1 LTEPT
6 VLKKILLSKKK
17 MMQPQLILLR
27 EGTDTSQGKP
37 QLISNIN
44 ACIGIVDTVKTTL
57 GPCGM
62 DKLIH
67 NGKDVQISNDGATI
81 MQLLEIVH
89 PAAKCLVDIAKA
101 QDAEVGDGT
110 TSVVVLAGE
119 LLKEAKQCVE
129 DGIAPQ
135 VIIKSYKNALQQALK
150 ILKELSVPFSSQK
163 DSNRELL
170 QRCAETALNSKLINT
185 ERTFFA
191 KMAVDA
197 VMSLDEDMNLDMI
210 GVKKVT
216 GGSMRDSI
224 LVDGVAFKKTFSY
237 AGFEQQRKRY
247 EKPKVLLLNVELELK
262 AEKDNAEVRVKDPR
276 QYQSIVD
283 AEWKI
288 IYDKLEKCVL
298 SGANIVLS
306 RLPIGDLATQYF
318 ADRDIFCA
326 GRVAA
331 DDMQRMVLA
340 TGGSVL
346 STVSNVDTALL
357 GRCDIFEERQVGNER
372 YNFFTGCANSKTA
385 TIILRGGAQ
394 QFIEEA
400 ERSLHDAIC
409 IVKRALKT
417 GSVVGGGGAI
427 EMEISKA
434 LRDYSRT
441 IRGKEQMVIGG
452 YARALEIIPRQL
464 AENAG
469 HDSTDVLNKLRQKH
483 YASNS
488 DGRQWFGVDIVNG
501 GICNTL
507 ESFVWE
513 PTLVKQNALAS
524 ATEAACLILSID
536 ETVKNPE
543 SDAAKKESA
552 AGRGGA
558 GMPLSKGGMG
568 GMFAGAP
575 GVTKM
580 KGRAGR

>member
-1 LTEPT
+1 
-6 VLKKILLSKKK
+6 
-17 MMQPQLILLR
+17 MQPQLVLLR

-44 ACIGIVDTVKTTL
+44 ACISIVDTVKTTL

-81 MQLLEIVH
+81 MNLLEIVH

-101 QDAEVGDGT
+101 QDNEVGDGT

-135 VIIKSYKNALQQALK
+135 IIIKAYRNALAEGISVL
-150 ILKELSVPFSSQK
+150 ERLSVPFSSQNVEHK
-163 DSNRELL
+163 QLL
-170 QRCAETALNSKLINT
+170 ERCAQTALNSKLINT
-185 ERTFFA
+185 EREFFA
-191 KMAVDA
+191 KMSVDA
-197 VMSLDEDMNLDMI
+197 VSALDSDLNLDMI
-210 GVKKVT
+210 GIKKVT
-216 GGSMRDSI
+216 GGSMRDSV

-237 AGFEQQRKRY
+237 AGFEQQRKKF
-247 EKPKVLLLNVELELK
+247 ENPKVLILNVELELK
-262 AEKDNAEVRVKDPR
+262 AEKDNAEVRVKDPK

-288 IYDKLEKCVL
+288 IYDKLEKCVAT
-298 SGANIVLS
+298 GAKIVLS
-306 RLPIGDLATQYF
+306 KLPIGDLATQYF
-318 ADRDIFCA
+318 ADRDVFCA
-326 GRVAA
+326 GRVTA
-331 DDMQRMVLA
+331 DDLQRVVLA
-340 TGGSVL
+340 TGGVVQ
-346 STVSNVDTALL
+346 STTNNIPVEALGSCAL
-357 GRCDIFEERQVGNER
+357 FEERQVGNER
-372 YNFFTGCANSKTA
+372 FNFFTGCPNSKTA

-394 QFIEEA
+394 QFIDEA
-400 ERSLHDAIC
+400 DRSLHDAIC

-434 LRDYSRT
+434 LRDYSRR
-441 IRGKEQMVIGG
+441 IRGKEQMVIAGF
-452 YARALEIIPRQL
+452 ARALEIIPRQL

-483 YASNS
+483 YVAGSE
-488 DGRQWFGVDIVNG
+488 GGQWYGVDIING
-501 GICNTL
+501 GICNTFDL
-507 ESFVWE
+507 FVWE
-513 PTLVKQNALAS
+513 PTLVKRNALAS

-536 ETVKNPE
+536 ETVKNAE
-543 SDAAKKESA
+543 SDAAKKSAA

-558 GMPLSKGGMG
+558 GMPLSRSGMG
-568 GMFAGAP
+568 GMFQGAP
-575 GVTKM
+575 GVHKM
-580 KGRAGR
+580 KGKAGR

>member
-1 LTEPT
+1 M
-6 VLKKILLSKKK
+6 I
-17 MMQPQLILLR
+17 QPQLILLR

-44 ACIGIVDTVKTTL
+44 ACINIVETVKSTL

-62 DKLIH
+62 DKLIR

-81 MQLLEIVH
+81 MNLLEVVH

-101 QDAEVGDGT
+101 QDNEVGDGT

-135 VIIKSYKNALQQALK
+135 VIIKSYRNALAQAAKVLER
-150 ILKELSVPFSSQK
+150 ISVPFASQ
-163 DSNRELL
+163 SATNQQLL
-170 QRCAETALNSKLINT
+170 ERCAQTALNSKLINT
-185 ERTFFA
+185 EKEFFA

-197 VMSLDEDMNLDMI
+197 VLALDSDLNLEMI
-210 GVKKVT
+210 GIKKVT

-237 AGFEQQRKRY
+237 AGFEQQRKKFVNP
-247 EKPKVLLLNVELELK
+247 EVLLLNVELELK
-262 AEKDNAEVRVKDPR
+262 AEKDNAEVRVKDPK

-288 IYDKLEKCVL
+288 IYDKLEKCVE
-298 SGANIVLS
+298 SGAKIVLS

-326 GRVAA
+326 GRVTAE
-331 DDMQRMVLA
+331 DMSRVVLA
-340 TGGSVL
+340 TGGSVQA
-346 STVSNVDTALL
+346 TVSNVPRECL
-357 GRCDIFEERQVGNER
+357 GFCTLFEERQVGNER
-372 YNFFTGCANSKTA
+372 YNFFTGCKNSKTA
-385 TIILRGGAQ
+385 TILLRGGAQ
-394 QFIEEA
+394 QFIDEA
-400 ERSLHDAIC
+400 DRSLHDAIC
-409 IVKRALKT
+409 IVKRAVKT
-417 GSVVGGGGAI
+417 GAVVGGGGAI

-452 YARALEIIPRQL
+452 FARALEVIPRQL

-469 HDSTDVLNKLRQKH
+469 HDATDVLNKLRQKH
-483 YASNS
+483 YGS
-488 DGRQWFGVDIVNG
+488 DDGQWFGVDIMNG
-501 GICNTL
+501 GICNTF
-507 ESFVWE
+507 ETFVWE
-513 PTLVKQNALAS
+513 PTLVKRNALAS

-536 ETVKNPE
+536 ETVKNAE
-543 SDAAKKESA
+543 SEAGKKGQA
-552 AGRGGA
+552 AGRGGQ
-558 GMPLSKGGMG
+558 GMPLSKSGMG
-568 GMFAGAP
+568 GMFQGAP
-575 GVTKM
+575 GVTRY
-580 KGRAGR
+580 KGKGGR

>member
-1 LTEPT
+1 M
-6 VLKKILLSKKK
+6 I
-17 MMQPQLILLR
+17 QPQLVLLR

-44 ACIGIVDTVKTTL
+44 ACISIVDTVKTTL

-81 MQLLEIVH
+81 MNLLEIVH

-101 QDAEVGDGT
+101 QDHEVGDGT

-135 VIIKSYKNALQQALK
+135 VIIKSYRTALAEASKVL
-150 ILKELSVPFSSQK
+150 ESLSVPFSSQTV
-163 DSNRELL
+163 SNKELL
-170 QRCAETALNSKLINT
+170 ERCAQTALNSKLINT
-185 ERTFFA
+185 EKEFFA

-197 VMSLDEDMNLDMI
+197 VLQLDSDLNLDMI
-210 GVKKVT
+210 GIKKVT
-216 GGSMRDSI
+216 GGSMRESI

-237 AGFEQQRKRY
+237 AGFEQQRKKF
-247 EKPKVLLLNVELELK
+247 EKPKVLILNVELELK
-262 AEKDNAEVRVKDPR
+262 AEKDNAEVRVKDPK

-288 IYDKLEKCVL
+288 IYDKLEKCVS
-298 SGANIVLS
+298 SGAKIILS

-326 GRVAA
+326 GRVTSE
-331 DDMQRMVLA
+331 DLQRVVLA
-340 TGGSVL
+340 TGGAVQ
-346 STVSNVDTALL
+346 STCSNIPVEALGYCEL
-357 GRCDIFEERQVGNER
+357 FEERQIGNER
-372 YNFFTGCANSKTA
+372 FNFFTGCANSKTA

-394 QFIEEA
+394 QFIDEA
-400 ERSLHDAIC
+400 DRSLHDAIC
-409 IVKRALKT
+409 IVKRAVKT

-434 LRDYSRT
+434 LREFSRK

-452 YARALEIIPRQL
+452 FARALEIIPRQL

-483 YASNS
+483 FTNAAA
-488 DGRQWFGVDIVNG
+488 GQWFGVDILNG
-501 GICNTL
+501 GICNTF

-513 PTLVKQNALAS
+513 PTLVKRNALAS
-524 ATEAACLILSID
+524 AVEAACLILSID

-543 SDAAKKESA
+543 SDAGKKQESA
-552 AGRGGA
+552 GRRGGA
-558 GMPLSKGGMG
+558 GMPMSKSGMG

>member
-1 LTEPT
+1 
-6 VLKKILLSKKK
+6 
-17 MMQPQLILLR
+17 MFQPQLVLLR

-37 QLISNIN
+37 QLVSNIN
-44 ACIGIVDTVKTTL
+44 ACINIVDTVRTTL

-67 NGKDVQISNDGATI
+67 NGREVNISNDGATI
-81 MQLLEIVH
+81 MNLLEIVH

-101 QDAEVGDGT
+101 QDNEVGDGT

-119 LLKEAKQCVE
+119 FLKEAKQCVE

-135 VIIKSYKNALQQALK
+135 VIIKAYRSALAEATKVL
-150 ILKELSVPFSSQK
+150 ESLSVPFSSQNVSSK
-163 DSNRELL
+163 ELL
-170 QRCAETALNSKLINT
+170 ERCAQTALNSKLINT
-185 ERTFFA
+185 EKEFFA

-197 VMSLDEDMNLDMI
+197 VSALDADLDLGMI
-210 GVKKVT
+210 GIKKVT

-237 AGFEQQRKRY
+237 AGFEQQRKKF
-247 EKPKVLLLNVELELK
+247 ENPKVLILNVELELK
-262 AEKDNAEVRVKDPR
+262 AEKDNAEVRVKDPK

-283 AEWKI
+283 AEWRI
-288 IYDKLEKCVL
+288 IYDKLEKCVA
-298 SGANIVLS
+298 SGAQIVLS

-326 GRVAA
+326 GRVTP
-331 DDMQRMVLA
+331 DDLQRVVLA
-340 TGGSVL
+340 TGGVVQ
-346 STVSNVDTALL
+346 STTSNIPAEALGACAL
-357 GRCDIFEERQVGNER
+357 FEERQIGNER
-372 YNFFTGCANSKTA
+372 FNFFTGCANSKTA

-394 QFIEEA
+394 QFIDEA
-400 ERSLHDAIC
+400 DRSLHDAIC

-427 EMEISKA
+427 EMEISKS
-434 LRDYSRT
+434 LRDYSRR

-452 YARALEIIPRQL
+452 FARALEIIPRQL

-483 YASNS
+483 FVAGSEG
-488 DGRQWFGVDIVNG
+488 GRWFGVDIING
-501 GICNTL
+501 GICNTF

-513 PTLVKQNALAS
+513 PTLVKRNALAS

-536 ETVKNPE
+536 ETVKNAE
-543 SDAAKKESA
+543 SDAAKKEA
-552 AGRGGA
+552 AGRGRGGA
-558 GMPLSKGGMG
+558 GMPLSKAGMG

-580 KGRAGR
+580 KGKGGR